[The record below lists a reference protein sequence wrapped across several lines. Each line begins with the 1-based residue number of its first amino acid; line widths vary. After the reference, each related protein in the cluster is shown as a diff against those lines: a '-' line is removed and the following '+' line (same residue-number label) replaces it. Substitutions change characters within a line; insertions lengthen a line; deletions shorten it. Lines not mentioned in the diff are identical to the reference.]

1 MWASLGGI
9 PRLAQKKKKKKK
21 KKGWG
26 EKKEGK
32 TLVHDPELTPPLI
45 QAHGLGL
52 RVRINAR
59 GA

>member
-9 PRLAQKKKKKKK
+9 PRLAQKKKKKKR
-21 KKGWG
+21 WG